1 MSVTSN
7 ITTVI
12 RNRYHGIISFVVL
25 FFIWSG
31 VSHYQLVSPEYLPS
45 PAAVVKAFVKV
56 IKSGQLG
63 ISLGSSLIRIAEG
76 FFIGTTLGFLFGV
89 AMGMSRMAERLFAPL
104 FNALRQVPIIGWIP
118 LIIVWC
124 GINEPSKISFI
135 AIGAF
140 FPILLSTFEG
150 IRSVS
155 KSYLE
160 VAQVFEYGRGK
171 LLRKIVVP
179 GALPSIVSGI
189 RLSMGTSW
197 LLVVWAE
204 INTRSAYGIGDLLS
218 SAGDGKKPDVAF
230 VCIIVIGV
238 VAYLINELF
247 GHLEARL
254 STWKKSYR

>member
-1 MSVTSN
+1 MSITSKVT
-7 ITTVI
+7 TFI
-12 RNRYHGIISFVVL
+12 RNKYHGFVSFLLL
-25 FFIWSG
+25 FIIWSA
-31 VSHYQLVSPEYLPS
+31 VSHLKLVSAEYLPS
-45 PAAVVKAFVKV
+45 PSAVGTAFVKV
-56 IKSGQLG
+56 VSSGQLG
-63 ISLGSSLIRIAEG
+63 ISLGSSLLRIAEG
-76 FFIGTTLGFLFGV
+76 FFVGTSLGFLFGAV
-89 AMGMSRMAERLFAPL
+89 MGVSRTTERLFAPL

-124 GINEPSKISFI
+124 GINEPSKITFI

-155 KSYLE
+155 HSYVE
-160 VAQVFEYGRGK
+160 VARVFEYSRLK
-171 LLRKIVVP
+171 LLRTIVVP
-179 GALPSIVSGI
+179 GALPGIVSGI

-218 SAGDGKKPDVAF
+218 SAGEGKKPDVAF

-238 VAYLINELF
+238 VAFIINELF
-247 GHLEARL
+247 GHLETRL
-254 STWKKSYR
+254 SSWRRSYR

>member
-1 MSVTSN
+1 MSISSN
-7 ITTVI
+7 TATFI
-12 RNRYHGIISFVVL
+12 REKYHGFISFLVL
-25 FFIWSG
+25 FIIWSA
-31 VSHYQLVSPEYLPS
+31 VSHYKLVSDEYLPS
-45 PAAVVKAFVKV
+45 PAAVGKAFAIV
-56 IKSGQLG
+56 ISSGQLG
-63 ISLGSSLIRIAEG
+63 VSLGSSLIRIAEG
-76 FFIGTTLGFLFGV
+76 FFIGTTLGFLFGA
-89 AMGMSRMAERLFAPL
+89 AMGVSRTTERLFAPL

-118 LIIVWC
+118 LIIVWF
-124 GINEPSKISFI
+124 GIAEPSKVTFI

-140 FPILLSTFEG
+140 FPILISTFEG

-155 KSYLE
+155 KSYVE
-160 VAQVFEYGRGK
+160 VAKVFEYSRFK
-171 LLRKIVVP
+171 LLSKIVVP

-218 SAGDGKKPDVAF
+218 RSGDGKKADVVF

-238 VAYLINELF
+238 VAFLINELF

-254 STWKKSYR
+254 SIWKKTYR